1 MDEQTRERV
10 AKNEALFRDV
20 NERVKEIDRAH
31 GVPADEVWDFLCECG
46 NGECLERVPMTLAEY
61 ERVRA
66 NAVQFALVPG
76 HEKGEVERVIHETP
90 RFSIVE
96 KRPSERSVAL
106 TTDPRS

>member
-1 MDEQTRERV
+1 MDEQTRDRV

-76 HEKGEVERVIHETP
+76 HEKPEVERVIHETP

-96 KRPSERSVAL
+96 KRPSEQSVAL